1 MTSTS
6 LYDFKQKENEAGIA
20 KNRIDKLLI
29 KKDERMK
36 QKFLIS
42 KENDQKKLIIKE
54 FAELDKERLSLL
66 CEEEYDNKIIKSA
79 ILQGKEKLISEL
91 RTNNMYPPG
100 VYAEKIAQ
108 AVIDI
113 FGSKDSQSIE
123 LSFNDIDLLIK
134 EQSPSEDIGEIE
146 SIADNID
153 ELIGDDLEKKLEKKN
168 TKKDKKNSIKIAK
181 DKGSTVV
188 KKDS

>member
-54 FAELDKERLSLL
+54 FAELDKEKLSLL

-146 SIADNID
+146 SIADDID

>member
-1 MTSTS
+1 
-6 LYDFKQKENEAGIA
+6 
-20 KNRIDKLLI
+20 
-29 KKDERMK
+29 MK

-54 FAELDKERLSLL
+54 FAELDKEKLSLL

-79 ILQGKEKLISEL
+79 VSQGKEALISEL

-146 SIADNID
+146 SIADDID
-153 ELIGDDLEKKLEKKN
+153 KLIGDDLERKLEKKN
-168 TKKDKKNSIKIAK
+168 TKKDKINSIKIAK

-188 KKDS
+188 KEDS

>member
-1 MTSTS
+1 
-6 LYDFKQKENEAGIA
+6 
-20 KNRIDKLLI
+20 
-29 KKDERMK
+29 MK
-36 QKFLIS
+36 QKYLIS
-42 KENDQKKLIIKE
+42 KEDDKNKLIIKE

-79 ILQGKEKLISEL
+79 ILKGKEALISEL

-123 LSFNDIDLLIK
+123 LSFNDVDLLIK
-134 EQSPSEDIGEIE
+134 EQAPSEDIDETK
-146 SIADNID
+146 SVVDDDVD
-153 ELIGDDLEKKLEKKN
+153 ELIGDDVEEKTSKKKKKASRASS
-168 TKKDKKNSIKIAK
+168 KKD
-181 DKGSTVV
+181 
-188 KKDS
+188 

>member
-1 MTSTS
+1 
-6 LYDFKQKENEAGIA
+6 
-20 KNRIDKLLI
+20 
-29 KKDERMK
+29 MK
-36 QKFLIS
+36 QKYLIS
-42 KENDQKKLIIKE
+42 KENDQAKLIIKE

-79 ILQGKEKLISEL
+79 ISQGKEALISEL

-134 EQSPSEDIGEIE
+134 EQEPSEDIDEIE
-146 SIADNID
+146 NIADDID
-153 ELIGDDLEKKLEKKN
+153 ELIGDDVEEKLGDKNAVEKIK
-168 TKKDKKNSIKIAK
+168 SSVKIAGDEDSGVIK
-181 DKGSTVV
+181 D
-188 KKDS
+188 DS

>member
-1 MTSTS
+1 
-6 LYDFKQKENEAGIA
+6 
-20 KNRIDKLLI
+20 
-29 KKDERMK
+29 MK

-42 KENDQKKLIIKE
+42 KENDKKKLIIKE

-79 ILQGKEKLISEL
+79 VSQGKEALIAEL

-134 EQSPSEDIGEIE
+134 EQEPSEDIDKIE
-146 SIADNID
+146 SVADEID
-153 ELIGDDLEKKLEKKN
+153 ELIGDDPEEKLEGKN
-168 TKKDKKNSIKIAK
+168 TKKDKKNSIKVAK
-181 DKGSTVV
+181 EKGSAAV
-188 KKDS
+188 KQDS

>member
-20 KNRIDKLLI
+20 KNRIDKSLI

-42 KENDQKKLIIKE
+42 KENDKKKLIIKE
-54 FAELDKERLSLL
+54 FAELDKEKLSLL

-79 ILQGKEKLISEL
+79 VSQGKEALIAEL

-146 SIADNID
+146 SIADDID

-188 KKDS
+188 KEDS

>member
-1 MTSTS
+1 
-6 LYDFKQKENEAGIA
+6 
-20 KNRIDKLLI
+20 
-29 KKDERMK
+29 MK
-36 QKFLIS
+36 QKYLIS
-42 KENDQKKLIIKE
+42 KEDDQNKLIIKE

-79 ILQGKEKLISEL
+79 ILKGKEALISEL

-123 LSFNDIDLLIK
+123 LPFNDVDLLIK
-134 EQSPSEDIGEIE
+134 EQAPSEDIDETK
-146 SIADNID
+146 SVVDDDVD
-153 ELIGDDLEKKLEKKN
+153 ELIGDDVEEKTSKKKKKASS
-168 TKKDKKNSIKIAK
+168 KKD
-181 DKGSTVV
+181 
-188 KKDS
+188 

>member
-1 MTSTS
+1 
-6 LYDFKQKENEAGIA
+6 
-20 KNRIDKLLI
+20 
-29 KKDERMK
+29 MK
-36 QKFLIS
+36 QKYLIS

-79 ILQGKEKLISEL
+79 ISKGKEALISEL

-113 FGSKDSQSIE
+113 FGSKDSQPIE
-123 LSFNDIDLLIK
+123 LSFNDVDLLIK
-134 EQSPSEDIGEIE
+134 EEAPSEDIDEIE
-146 SIADNID
+146 SIADGID
-153 ELIGDDLEKKLEKKN
+153 ELIGDDLEEIPGDKNAVEKIK
-168 TKKDKKNSIKIAK
+168 SSVKIAGDEDSGVIK
-181 DKGSTVV
+181 D
-188 KKDS
+188 DS

>member
-1 MTSTS
+1 LTSTS

-20 KNRIDKLLI
+20 KNRIHKLLI

-42 KENDQKKLIIKE
+42 KENDKKKLIIKE

-66 CEEEYDNKIIKSA
+66 CEEEYDNKIIKSSV
-79 ILQGKEKLISEL
+79 LQGKEALIAEL

-113 FGSKDSQSIE
+113 FASKDSQSIE

-146 SIADNID
+146 SIADDID
-153 ELIGDDLEKKLEKKN
+153 ELIGDDLEKKLEKKIQ
-168 TKKDKKNSIKIAK
+168 KKDKKNSIKIAK
-181 DKGSTVV
+181 DKGRTVV
-188 KKDS
+188 KEDS

>member
-1 MTSTS
+1 
-6 LYDFKQKENEAGIA
+6 
-20 KNRIDKLLI
+20 
-29 KKDERMK
+29 MK
-36 QKFLIS
+36 QKYLIS

-79 ILQGKEKLISEL
+79 ISKGKETLISEL

-123 LSFNDIDLLIK
+123 LSFNDVDLLIK
-134 EQSPSEDIGEIE
+134 EQEASEDIDEIE
-146 SIADNID
+146 SVDDID
-153 ELIGDDLEKKLEKKN
+153 KLIGDDPEEKLGDNNAVEKIK
-168 TKKDKKNSIKIAK
+168 SSLKIAE
-181 DKGSTVV
+181 DEDGDVTKG
-188 KKDS
+188 DS

>member
-1 MTSTS
+1 
-6 LYDFKQKENEAGIA
+6 
-20 KNRIDKLLI
+20 
-29 KKDERMK
+29 MK
-36 QKFLIS
+36 QKYLIS
-42 KENDQKKLIIKE
+42 KEDDKNKLIIKE

-79 ILQGKEKLISEL
+79 ILKGKEALISQL

-123 LSFNDIDLLIK
+123 LSFNDVDLLIK
-134 EQSPSEDIGEIE
+134 EQAPSEDIDETK
-146 SIADNID
+146 SVVDDDVD
-153 ELIGDDLEKKLEKKN
+153 ELIGDDLEENIGDKNAVEKK
-168 TKKDKKNSIKIAK
+168 KSSIKIAE
-181 DKGSTVV
+181 DEDGDVV
-188 KKDS
+188 KDDS